1 MKPALFLA
9 AFALFG
15 GLCWWALVG
24 RSGNRSQAAVKLTS
38 DNIHVF
44 DSVGSLKKRYP
55 FMDQEFV
62 GSSLNRLPW
71 QPKNNG
77 GSYAP
82 QKLGPSGDEDSHFR
96 KPARFEYFTRIKFVP
111 VKPSV
116 AVDYARLNELN
127 KVRESHGQRAFNPG
141 VIDSVHL
148 YTIQMEIQTGMET
161 QEAKPDVWA
170 YNKVA
175 DQWKGFFVEI
185 AERGTLRITPDPT
198 DPHRFDFN
206 GSTFQFNSDFTQI
219 TSTGKINSTLA
230 RADKL
235 PHLDDMTGY
244 YRATLK
250 MAATSAASPEFL
262 FRDYS
267 RNAMIVK
274 SVPIYLKPDGKGN
287 LGKTLINGQTYVLN
301 GFKDTNGTLKLFTTM
316 KVYDAVKDD
325 AFLQWNPGRTVV
337 SVLPYSA
344 TGGVHYI
351 TYQTA
356 SMEKGDLKGKDAEM
370 ASNYDSLGS
379 VPETIQ
385 AVPQVWNY
393 YDATP
398 QPVITAVDAAKDFGL
413 AQIFNLTPARTG
425 LAVVSPSS
433 LVPATAIEQQR
444 VASPLL
450 SSPISNMATRVP
462 AKATP
467 RASEHMDR
475 QAKVSTPNALKQPE
489 SKHVLTD
496 QELEQQMQEA
506 YRKRRRGY

>member
-1 MKPALFLA
+1 MKTVLFLA
-9 AFALFG
+9 AFALSG
-15 GLCWWALVG
+15 GLCWWALAG
-24 RSGNRSQAAVKLTS
+24 RTGNRSQAAVKLNS

-44 DSVGSLKKRYP
+44 DSVAALKKRYP
-55 FMDQEFV
+55 FMGQEFV

-71 QPKNNG
+71 QPKNSG
-77 GSYAP
+77 GIYAP
-82 QKLGPSGDEDSHFR
+82 QKLGPSGDEDSNFR
-96 KPARFEYFTRIKFVP
+96 KPAGFEYFTRIKFVP

-141 VIDSVHL
+141 AIDSVHL
-148 YTIQMEIQTGMET
+148 YTVQMEIQTGMEA

-170 YNKVA
+170 YNKA
-175 DQWKGFFVEI
+175 AEEWKGLFVEI
-185 AERGTLRITPDPT
+185 AERGTLRFAPDPT

-206 GSTFQFNSDFTQI
+206 GTTFQFNTDFTQI
-219 TSTGKINSTLA
+219 TSTGKMKSTLT

-235 PHLDDMTGY
+235 PHLDDMAGY
-244 YRATLK
+244 QRATLK

-267 RNAMIVK
+267 HNAMIVK
-274 SVPIYLKPDGKGN
+274 SVPIYFKPDGKGVV
-287 LGKTLINGQTYVLN
+287 GKALINGQTYLLN
-301 GFKDTNGTLKLFTTM
+301 GFKDANGTLKLFTTM
-316 KVYDAVKDD
+316 KLYDAVKDD
-325 AFLQWNPGRTVV
+325 AFLQWNPGRAVV

-344 TGGVHYI
+344 TGVVHYI

-356 SMEKGDLKGKDAEM
+356 AMEKGDLKGKDAEM
-370 ASNYDSLGS
+370 AANYDSLGS

-398 QPVITAVDAAKDFGL
+398 QPVITAADAAKDPGL
-413 AQIFNLTPARTG
+413 CQIFNLTPARAAQSASSSP
-425 LAVVSPSS
+425 LAPAMPSE
-433 LVPATAIEQQR
+433 LPRA
-444 VASPLL
+444 ASPLL
-450 SSPISNMATRVP
+450 PGPAPNRITRVP

-467 RASEHMDR
+467 RISERIDR
-475 QAKVSTPNALKQPE
+475 QAKVSIPNAVKQPE
-489 SKHVLTD
+489 SKHAPTD